1 MKKKLF
7 LFFLSLSTL
16 TVISCGE
23 DETAD
28 EQEVLLN
35 APVLTATPEEVVIT
49 GSESSA
55 VLTLD
60 WTSASEEQAMTYTLI
75 YGLSGE
81 TKTLAM
87 KCGSDLTK
95 RFTRQEIDD
104 IRTEL
109 GVSAET
115 FRLDFR
121 VEANCSAAAGAV
133 SSESVSIGIVYDIP
147 EVVIPLEL
155 YPIGDSFVWGWKRN
169 QAEKMVTEDH
179 VSFTW
184 TGEMQAGAF
193 KFLTHESIA
202 NETWLPSYNRHEG
215 AEEYWTLQ
223 LRSEE
228 SAPDTQFKVEEKGNY
243 TITLNVETLTIGL
256 VRNDEPEVVTE
267 EQLYVYGLSGSDR
280 LPMTSDDKTLWSWTG
295 DVKAG
300 KFKFFCVSEGWF
312 PSYNYDRTENGVIYA
327 YKREQGNTRDDLFE
341 ITEEGNYTFTID
353 VNTLIVSI
361 TRNDSP
367 GEDPEIATEEQL
379 YLYGL
384 SGSER
389 FPMTSEDKTLWSWT
403 GNTDALP
410 FKFFPTDSGWYPAYC
425 YDRTEGDVIYAYKRE
440 TSDQPDTSFN
450 LEEAG
455 NYTITIDV
463 NTLIVTV
470 IRNGDRTDV
479 EPPASTYEYDG
490 LWLYGAANPNGSKLA
505 DMIQLETEDKLLFTY
520 EGNLKGGGGVS
531 FKFMCYAD
539 KWWSAFVRDGDDYAS
554 MKMLYST
561 GDVDKGFYVQQE
573 GYYKLTADLNTLTVT
588 LERLGDWQE

>member
-16 TVISCGE
+16 TAISCGE

-28 EQEVLLN
+28 EPEVLLN

-60 WTSASEEQAMTYTLI
+60 WTSASDEQAMTYTLI

-104 IRTEL
+104 IRTAL

-121 VEANCSAAAGAV
+121 VEANCSAVAGAV
-133 SSESVSIGIVYDIP
+133 SSESVSVGIAYDIP

-155 YPIGDSFVWGWKRN
+155 YPIGDSFAWGWKRD
-169 QAEKMVTEDH
+169 QAEKMATEDH

-202 NETWLPSYNRHEG
+202 NESWLPSYNRDEG
-215 AEEYWTLQ
+215 AEEYWTLL

-256 VRNDEPEVVTE
+256 VRNDEPEVATE

-280 LPMTSDDKTLWSWTG
+280 LPMTSEDKTLWSWTG
-295 DVKAG
+295 DVK
-300 KFKFFCVSEGWF
+300 V
-312 PSYNYDRTENGVIYA
+312 
-327 YKREQGNTRDDLFE
+327 
-341 ITEEGNYTFTID
+341 
-353 VNTLIVSI
+353 
-361 TRNDSP
+361 
-367 GEDPEIATEEQL
+367 
-379 YLYGL
+379 
-384 SGSER
+384 
-389 FPMTSEDKTLWSWT
+389 
-403 GNTDALP
+403 
-410 FKFFPTDSGWYPAYC
+410 
-425 YDRTEGDVIYAYKRE
+425 
-440 TSDQPDTSFN
+440 
-450 LEEAG
+450 
-455 NYTITIDV
+455 
-463 NTLIVTV
+463 
-470 IRNGDRTDV
+470 
-479 EPPASTYEYDG
+479 
-490 LWLYGAANPNGSKLA
+490 GAA
-505 DMIQLETEDKLLFTY
+505 
-520 EGNLKGGGGVS
+520 
-531 FKFMCYAD
+531 
-539 KWWSAFVRDGDDYAS
+539 
-554 MKMLYST
+554 
-561 GDVDKGFYVQQE
+561 
-573 GYYKLTADLNTLTVT
+573 TVF
-588 LERLGDWQE
+588 R

>member
-16 TVISCGE
+16 TAISCGE

-28 EQEVLLN
+28 EPEVLLN

-60 WTSASEEQAMTYTLI
+60 WTSASDEQAMTYTLI

-104 IRTEL
+104 IRTAL

-121 VEANCSAAAGAV
+121 VEANCSAVAGAV
-133 SSESVSIGIVYDIP
+133 SSESVSVGIAYDIP

-155 YPIGDSFVWGWKRN
+155 YPIGDSFAWGWKRD
-169 QAEKMVTEDH
+169 QAEKMATEDH

-202 NETWLPSYNRHEG
+202 NESWLPSYNRDEG
-215 AEEYWTLQ
+215 AEEYWTLL

-256 VRNDEPEVVTE
+256 VRNDEPEVATE

-280 LPMTSDDKTLWSWTG
+280 LPMTSEDKTLWSWTG
-295 DVKAG
+295 DVKVG

-341 ITEEGNYTFTID
+341 ITEAGNYTFTID
-353 VNTLIVSI
+353 VNTLVVTI
-361 TRNDSP
+361 TRND
-367 GEDPEIATEEQL
+367 DPNEPEVTTEEQL
-379 YLYGL
+379 YIYGL
-384 SGSER
+384 SGTDR
-389 FPMTSEDKTLWSWT
+389 LPMTSGDKTLWSWT
-403 GNTDALP
+403 GDVKVGK
-410 FKFFPTDSGWYPAYC
+410 FKFFCVSEGWFPSYN
-425 YDRTEGDVIYAYKRE
+425 YDRTENGVIYAYKRE
-440 TSDQPDTSFN
+440 QGNTRDDLFEIT
-450 LEEAG
+450 EAG
-455 NYTITIDV
+455 NYTFTIDV
-463 NTLIVTV
+463 NTLVVT
-470 IRNGDRTDV
+470 ITRNDDPNEPEVTTEEQLYIYGLSGTDRLPMTSGD
-479 EPPASTYEYDG
+479 
-490 LWLYGAANPNGSKLA
+490 K
-505 DMIQLETEDKLLFTY
+505 
-520 EGNLKGGGGVS
+520 
-531 FKFMCYAD
+531 
-539 KWWSAFVRDGDDYAS
+539 
-554 MKMLYST
+554 
-561 GDVDKGFYVQQE
+561 
-573 GYYKLTADLNTLTVT
+573 TL
-588 LERLGDWQE
+588 